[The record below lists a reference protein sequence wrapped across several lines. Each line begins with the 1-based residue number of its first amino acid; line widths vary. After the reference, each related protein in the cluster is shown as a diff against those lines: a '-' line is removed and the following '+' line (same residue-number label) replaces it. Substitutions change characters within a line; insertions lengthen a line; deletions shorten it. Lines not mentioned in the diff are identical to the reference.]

1 MLLAFWLFIPAYVAN
16 PLAVVWGG
24 GVPMDFGR
32 RLRDGRRL
40 LGDGKTWRGFFGGG
54 LSAVLVGALQ
64 WPSSALWSAPLNLE
78 SFSSWIGP
86 VMALAFGSLLGD
98 VLGSFIKR
106 RVGIQRGGKA
116 PVLDQYD
123 FVIGAFLLTGALFS
137 GWLLTH
143 YILNEAIFGLILIIV
158 LTPILHRVVNIIGYR
173 IGKKEVPW

>member
-1 MLLAFWLFIPAYVAN
+1 
-16 PLAVVWGG
+16 
-24 GVPMDFGR
+24 
-32 RLRDGRRL
+32 
-40 LGDGKTWRGFFGGG
+40 
-54 LSAVLVGALQ
+54 
-64 WPSSALWSAPLNLE
+64 
-78 SFSSWIGP
+78 
-86 VMALAFGSLLGD
+86 MALAFGSLLGD